1 MDFKGNWY
9 DQLPLK
15 EFSYNNSYH
24 SSISMAPFEKLY
36 GRRCR
41 SQVRWYEVGEYV
53 LKSPNLVY
61 ESLEKVHVIRYGLKM
76 AQSWQ
81 KSYADNRKKELEFEV
96 GDWVYLKISSMK
108 RVMRL
113 GKNGKL
119 IPRYVGPY
127 EILMR
132 VKSVAYELKFPKEL
146 AMIHPVFHVSM
157 LKKCIGKLVP
167 ILPLEVLGVK
177 EGLSCEEV
185 PFDILNDKLRI
196 LSP

>member
-1 MDFKGNWY
+1 
-9 DQLPLK
+9 
-15 EFSYNNSYH
+15 
-24 SSISMAPFEKLY
+24 
-36 GRRCR
+36 
-41 SQVRWYEVGEYV
+41 
-53 LKSPNLVY
+53 
-61 ESLEKVHVIRYGLKM
+61 
-76 AQSWQ
+76 
-81 KSYADNRKKELEFEV
+81 
-96 GDWVYLKISSMK
+96 
-108 RVMRL
+108 MRL

-119 IPRYVGPY
+119 SPRYVGPY

-185 PFDILNDKLRI
+185 PVKIFDSRVKMLRKKGVASVKV
-196 LSP
+196 LQMEEPRC